1 LCRERGDAWPKTV
14 IVDPKD
20 FYDFTLDFPQ
30 RVRGELGTVLVK
42 QNDMLEALHAF
53 DNAGVDYDTALVA
66 ERFVSLDDLT
76 AYALARP
83 KRANTDWFNLM
94 VARRMLREGRADEAL
109 LWIDNIEW
117 FRERHIPY
125 REVKMFAEQKRIADD
140 ARLHAEERAL
150 AYYNMAR
157 VTAIHGRKMMGTESA
172 PDFMIMDPEQS
183 YRHSQLESV
192 LKWLDDETLSEN
204 ILSLPDTIFR
214 HQRWLAMEY
223 CTKAAD
229 FAESADLK
237 IAALVL
243 GGSIPRGGDPERSD
257 VFFKRICNTLR
268 PHPVAEAINTRNW
281 FPGYMQEMMMKSAE
295 KTEAQTMEDVAE
307 LMEKLIDK
315 INELKKP
322 ADAAEDAAV
331 DAVG

>member
-1 LCRERGDAWPKTV
+1 LPKTV
-14 IVDPKD
+14 VVDTKD
-20 FYDFTLDFPQ
+20 FGFVIDFPQ
-30 RVRGELGTVLVK
+30 RVQGELGTVLVK
-42 QNDMLEALHAF
+42 QNDMVEALFVF

-66 ERFVSLDDLT
+66 ERFVTLGDLT

-83 KRANTDWFNLM
+83 KRANTPWFNLM

-109 LWIDNIEW
+109 LWIENIKW
-117 FRERHIPY
+117 MPDRSVPW
-125 REVKMFAEQKRIADD
+125 REVETYANLKRVADD
-140 ARLHAEERAL
+140 ARLSAGERAL

-172 PDFMIMDPEQS
+172 PDFMVMDPDQS
-183 YRHSQLESV
+183 YRHSQLENV
-192 LKWLDDETLSEN
+192 LKWLDNEKLSD
-204 ILSLPDTIFR
+204 IVLSLPDTIFR

-229 FAESADLK
+229 LAEDDDLQ

-268 PHPVAEAINTRNW
+268 PHPVAEIINARNW
-281 FPGYMQEMMMKSAE
+281 FPGQMQEMILKNAE
-295 KTEAQTMEDVAE
+295 KIEPQTMWDVAE
-307 LMEKLIDK
+307 LVMIL
-315 INELKKP
+315 
-322 ADAAEDAAV
+322 AQ
-331 DAVG
+331 